1 MCCGKKH
8 GALFFFWRS
17 HLSPPYTHHMI
28 DVGFVS
34 STVCDD
40 IVLSLL
46 SSITN
51 SWLYASWP
59 ANNLGIFL
67 LLCLLL
73 TIRDYV

>member
-1 MCCGKKH
+1 
-8 GALFFFWRS
+8 
-17 HLSPPYTHHMI
+17 MI